1 MTTDDQN
8 TSNTPT
14 AKAFPSSSGYKY
26 TVRNYV
32 ITGLIIMQKN
42 FKSQEKYS
50 CEVDD
55 LEDLISRMFEGEN
68 ILL

>member
-32 ITGLIIMQKN
+32 IRGLIEMQKN
-42 FKSQEKYS
+42 FKSQEKWRQ
-50 CEVDD
+50 VDD
-55 LEDLISRMFEGEN
+55 IEDLISRMFEGEN

>member
-32 ITGLIIMQKN
+32 ITGLIEMQKN
-42 FKSQEKYS
+42 FKSQEKWRQ
-50 CEVDD
+50 VDD